1 MKRNDNTPL
10 NVIEKV
16 NSRISLLCSIL
27 VLIAAALLLAML
39 DYRMIKKPAL
49 DRQKRR
55 EASSQFGV
63 QKDEETLVTT
73 ASVIAVGDNLYH
85 TSTIEAGISPTG
97 EYNYD
102 FLYKNVL
109 DEIQAADIAI
119 ADQETVITSNREA
132 ISSYPMFRSP
142 VEAAEGL
149 VTAGFNVIYQ
159 ATNHV
164 DDAGLEGLQETLDFW
179 KNRHPEITLLG
190 IHSSEEDA
198 EGIKVREVN
207 GIRIAFLEYTY
218 GTNMAHTEGIEDY
231 MIDKFSKGRDKV
243 SEMIQ
248 KAKAM
253 SDCIIFIAHWG
264 TEDEPMPTE
273 YEKQWATFLMQQGVN
288 VVIGGHPHVLQPYGR
303 LMDDQG
309 HDMAIFYSLGNFV
322 SNMNLLP
329 EVVEGMASF
338 TIEKTV
344 RGDNVSIRIL
354 DQTVKPM
361 VMHYDMDRSNPAVYM
376 LEDYTEEL
384 ASRHG
389 TAAYMGEGV
398 VSLKNMYRQFEEI
411 MSMNVEPSTDT
422 DMLNSYFAW
431 DGSMYDLSGN
441 YIYDGRSISEYQYYG
456 RRNINISDYT
466 SDEEIDYTAGN

>member
-1 MKRNDNTPL
+1 MKHNDNTPL
-10 NVIEKV
+10 NIIEKA
-16 NSRISLLCSIL
+16 NARISLFCSIL
-27 VLIAAALLLAML
+27 VLIAAALLLCLL
-39 DYRMIKKPAL
+39 DYRLIKKPEL
-49 DRQKRR
+49 DRRKRN
-55 EASSQFGV
+55 EVQSEQSQE
-63 QKDEETLVTT
+63 KEETVTVTT
-73 ASVIAVGDNLYH
+73 AKVIAVGDNLYH
-85 TSTIEAGISPTG
+85 TSTINAGARESG
-97 EYNYD
+97 EWNYD
-102 FLYKNVL
+102 FIYEHVL
-109 DEIQAADIAI
+109 DEIRAADIAI
-119 ADQETVITSNREA
+119 ADQETVVTANHELV
-132 ISSYPMFRSP
+132 SSYPMFRSP
-142 VEAAEGL
+142 VEAAEAL
-149 VTAGFNVIYQ
+149 VTAGFNVVYQ

-164 DDAGLEGLQETLDFW
+164 DDSGLEGLQETLDFW
-179 KNRHPEITLLG
+179 KNKHPEITLLG
-190 IHSSEEDA
+190 IHSSQEDA
-198 EGIKVREVN
+198 DGIKVREVN

-231 MIDKFSKGRDKV
+231 MIDKFSEGRDRI

-248 KAKAM
+248 KARTM

-273 YEKQWATFLMQQGVN
+273 YEKQWATFLMQQDVN

-303 LMDDQG
+303 LMDAEG

-338 TIEKTV
+338 TIEKTEA
-344 RGDNVSIRIL
+344 GGNVSIRIL

-361 VMHYDMDRSNPAVYM
+361 VMHYNMDREEPAVYM

-384 ASRHG
+384 ASQHG
-389 TAAYMGEGV
+389 CAAYMGEGV

-431 DGSMYDLSGN
+431 DGTLYDLSGN

-456 RRNINISDYT
+456 SRNINISDYT
-466 SDEEIDYTAGN
+466 SDAEIDYTAGN